1 MGASVPPTMRD
12 RSAWVEAE
20 VCTFELSGVNTP
32 DAGVDDEA
40 STPARQQ
47 QPVRN
52 VEEMTVGRRILRC
65 IMCRF
70 LIRNCRMDLL
80 TLSGL

>member
-1 MGASVPPTMRD
+1 MGASAPPTMRD
-12 RSAWVEAE
+12 RSAWVEAD
-20 VCTFELSGVNTP
+20 VCTFELSGVNSP
-32 DAGVDDEA
+32 DAGVDDDA
-40 STPARQQ
+40 SALARQQ

-52 VEEMTVGRRILRC
+52 AEERTVGRRILRC

-80 TLSGL
+80 PLSGL